1 MVLQLGPSKVAIF
14 QIAIASTIPFL
25 PAISEDFVFDDLPAI
40 ARNNDLVAASPTPIF
55 LVLCR
60 KITSPVLDKYHIS
73 LFSMTSGGQTFPHQ
87 QVTNRTG
94 L

>member
-1 MVLQLGPSKVAIF
+1 MVLQPGPSKVAIF

-60 KITSPVLDKYHIS
+60 ENHFTH
-73 LFSMTSGGQTFPHQ
+73 FG
-87 QVTNRTG
+87 
-94 L
+94 